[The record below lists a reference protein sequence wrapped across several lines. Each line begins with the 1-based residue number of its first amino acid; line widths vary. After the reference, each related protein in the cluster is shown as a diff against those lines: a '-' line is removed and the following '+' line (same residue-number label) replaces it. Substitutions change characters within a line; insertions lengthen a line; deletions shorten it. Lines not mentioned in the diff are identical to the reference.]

1 MFFRVDRDLRSLPI
15 DTVKNKKTL
24 IVCCFSIGSLLVV
37 LSREGKNEESSLPE
51 QVTVNDYQRKA
62 RNLPSSLS
70 RPAERQHSNEE
81 EAPETEG
88 YFIDPQ
94 YPAADEGPSIPEQIA
109 SARGTFFNFN
119 CSCCG
124 DHLKYARILEDA
136 GLVWPKVW
144 EGLEDEVAFHNL
156 KHREEQA
163 ILRVLHDPHSA
174 VDFFTE
180 QISFERE
187 KLEVRQLRQPWDES
201 RSEGGPG
208 DLSSF
213 KAVMSGVNDHHFE
226 AMVHENLP
234 VIARSSAH
242 LNTIV
247 EAAWKRD
254 EGSRLRSF
262 ARLVDAGAL
271 NTLKDRNLVSAELT
285 RFLGGYEPEGDGYLN
300 AVSARLDPAISRAN

>member
-1 MFFRVDRDLRSLPI
+1 MFFRFDRDLRSLPI

-234 VIARSSAH
+234 VIAGSSAH
-242 LNTIV
+242 LNAVV
-247 EAAWKRD
+247 EAAWTRD
-254 EGSRLRSF
+254 EPSRLRSF

-271 NTLKDRNLVSAELT
+271 NLIQDRSRVSAAVSEFIGEPKVEGDGVLNLVSAKIETSTL
-285 RFLGGYEPEGDGYLN
+285 ESN
-300 AVSARLDPAISRAN
+300 